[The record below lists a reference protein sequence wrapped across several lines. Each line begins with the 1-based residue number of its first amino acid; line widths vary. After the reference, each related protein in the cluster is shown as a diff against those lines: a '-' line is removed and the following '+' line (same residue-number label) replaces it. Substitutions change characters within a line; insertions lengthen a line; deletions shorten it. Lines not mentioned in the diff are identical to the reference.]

1 MSLDDFDSSNE
12 PMEQLKERT
21 DIPQWGKIDIS
32 KEEWTKLKAEH
43 SEGWIR
49 DWMVQTIRK
58 NDIPPPYTPYT
69 IDEIKQEYQKL
80 LEYDTTQLHT
90 EEKYYIK
97 HNIEPRWDKPMN
109 IMWKQ
114 NNTGN
119 KCSNYF
125 HEKARFK
132 ADSSIAMGV
141 DFTWNNNKLL
151 NRTLNALW
159 TLKLDKVNNRTL
171 QQIMQ
176 LRGYIPSQFKPV
188 VAKGIYEFFEAENVF
203 DMSMG
208 WGDRLCGFSASK
220 YGKYY
225 YGTDPNTVTYEN
237 YNKQLEFY
245 NRGKEYDLFNL
256 PAEDLTEEPK
266 HHIDLAF
273 TSPPYFTK
281 ERYSDDGTQSWK
293 RYPNINSW
301 LKEFLFKSLEFQWR
315 FLRKGGIMIVNISD
329 VFVDGDWNVICD
341 PMNEFISG
349 LDGAEYMGHMGM
361 KMTKRPNTHSNQ
373 DGNFAEPMW
382 VWERG

>member
-1 MSLDDFDSSNE
+1 MSLDNFESSNE
-12 PMEQLKERT
+12 PMEQLQERT
-21 DIPQWGKIDIS
+21 DIPQWDKIDIS
-32 KEEWTKLKAEH
+32 TEEWTKLKAEH

-49 DWMVQTIRK
+49 DWLVETIRR
-58 NDIPPPYTPYT
+58 NNIPPPYTSYT
-69 IDEIKQEYQKL
+69 INEIKQEYEKL
-80 LEYDTTQLHT
+80 LEFDTTKLYT
-90 EEKYYIK
+90 NEKYYIK
-97 HNIEPRWDKPMN
+97 HEIQSKWDKPMGV
-109 IMWKQ
+109 MWKQ

-188 VAKGIYEFFEAENVF
+188 VTKAIYEFFEAENVF

-225 YGTDPNTVTYEN
+225 YGTDPNVSTFEN
-237 YNKQLEFY
+237 YTKQIEFY

-256 PAEDLTEEPK
+256 PAEDLTKEPK

-281 ERYSDDGTQSWK
+281 ERYSDDKTQSYK
-293 RYPNINSW
+293 RYPNINLW
-301 LKEFLFKSLEFQWR
+301 LKEFLFKSIEFQWR
-315 FLRKGGIMIVNISD
+315 FIRKGGVMIVNISD
-329 VFVDGDWNVICD
+329 VFVGGDWNVICD

-349 LDGAEYMGHMGM
+349 LNNSKYMGHMGM

-373 DGNFAEPMW
+373 DGNFAEPLWTWMK
-382 VWERG
+382 E